1 MEQSE
6 SESKGQSE
14 MKDMK
19 DELSDEEDLGRSNED
34 IDLAKVDVSSK
45 TTSSKAN

>member
-1 MEQSE
+1 LEQSE

-14 MKDMK
+14 IKDMK
-19 DELSDEEDLGRSNED
+19 DDSSDEEDLGRSNEE
-34 IDLAKVDVSSK
+34 IDLAKVEVSSK